1 MSESQ
6 RPKPI
11 APSFEIPD
19 LELEPAPRSL
29 RQAAATTAGA
39 HAAPHSDNRDYSAP
53 NLFDEDPFE
62 TGGGLSIE
70 LNQHPTHSGSI
81 DFGSSINF
89 DAPGGFELEPTGPP
103 LAPESG
109 PQSVV
114 TRRGVPTS
122 TPSDNAGWPTG
133 RTPDAET
140 LTIDPIEVAILAD
153 YGSAPHSVHLT
164 PVYAYRVFTRQRELK
179 QQLASL
185 CAERDRAQLE
195 RETTLAELARSVR
208 PIAQQMDGFR
218 RFFTPLIELEQVA
231 SQRGQALSSINAEL
245 GAHSNT
251 FDAELTQIAEQI
263 SAQQVL
269 EQEAARMRAEREQ
282 LAQRAEAKLKR
293 VHIEMRAVTHVAE
306 QKLGPQGGQIPEPE
320 ATQLI
325 TLKQRAEAIQPEV
338 TQAKTELDQAKLG
351 LGQARG
357 KLDALRQ
364 AERVTARKKQAVR
377 ERYGKEL
384 QARGAS
390 LSESETQQRTALA
403 EVGRAVLA
411 AGGSVPVAA
420 AWLERVR
427 ASSERADRLIF
438 KSETQRRALDA
449 YDRTRVTQGVRLACT
464 ALALVIVLL
473 VLKIA
478 L

>member
-6 RPKPI
+6 RPKPT
-11 APSFEIPD
+11 ASSFEIPD
-19 LELEPAPRSL
+19 LDLAPPPRSL
-29 RQAAATTAGA
+29 RNPVPT
-39 HAAPHSDNRDYSAP
+39 AAPVTPQSSSRGYSAP
-53 NLFDEDPFE
+53 NLFDEDLLE
-62 TGGGLSIE
+62 ASAGLSIE
-70 LNQHPTHSGSI
+70 LNDHAQPSGSI
-81 DFGSSINF
+81 DFGRSINF
-89 DAPGGFELEPTGPP
+89 DAPGGFELEPAAPP

-114 TRRGVPTS
+114 TRRGASTS
-122 TPSDNAGWPTG
+122 NRSDNAGWPTG
-133 RTPDAET
+133 RAPDAET
-140 LTIDPIEVAILAD
+140 LTIDPVEVAILAD
-153 YGSAPHSVHLT
+153 YGSAPHSIHLT

-185 CAERDRAQLE
+185 SAERDRAELE
-195 RETTLAELARSVR
+195 RESTLAELARTVR
-208 PIAQQMDGFR
+208 PIAEQLDGFR

-263 SAQQVL
+263 NAQQVL
-269 EQEAARMRAEREQ
+269 EQAAARVHAEREQ

-293 VHIEMRAVTHVAE
+293 VHIEIRAVTHVAE

-320 ATQLI
+320 ASQLVA
-325 TLKQRAEAIQPEV
+325 LKQRAEGIQPEV
-338 TQAKTELDQAKLG
+338 AQAKAELEQAKLG

-364 AERVTARKKQAVR
+364 AERVTARKKQAVG
-377 ERYGKEL
+377 ERYHKEL
-384 QARGAS
+384 HTRSAS
-390 LSESETQQRTALA
+390 LSEGEAQQRAALA

-411 AGGSVPVAA
+411 ARGSVPVDAS
-420 AWLERVR
+420 WLERVR

-464 ALALVIVLL
+464 ALALVVVLL